1 MRNKRVIT
9 LFVGSLNCKA
19 MESPMRRTNLM
30 NLFGVSEADDP
41 GYITG
46 ISDYDVAVLRS
57 KTGQPAI
64 AIRRAAMK
72 VGSDPRKIEKELAAQ
87 KNRN

>member
-1 MRNKRVIT
+1 MYIRQ
-9 LFVGSLNCKA
+9 SLN
-19 MESPMRRTNLM
+19 PMDM
-30 NLFGVSEADDP
+30 FGISEVDDP
-41 GYITG
+41 SYVNG

-72 VGSDPRKIEKELAAQ
+72 VGSDPRKIEAELTAQ
-87 KNRN
+87 KTNRD

>member
-1 MRNKRVIT
+1 MPFREN
-9 LFVGSLNCKA
+9 
-19 MESPMRRTNLM
+19 MNLM
-30 NLFGVSEADDP
+30 DMFGIGEVDDP
-41 GYITG
+41 SYVNS

-72 VGSDPRKIEKELAAQ
+72 VGSDPRKIEEELTAQ
-87 KNRN
+87 KTNRG